1 MIIILCNSVKRFLM
15 TFLVAGLL
23 ILTVSC
29 GRQQLS
35 TERFE
40 PKITNPTVFKTP
52 IEINQPIPTISPSG
66 IEPIVPPNVVPQR
79 TKYDFQLFYDHT
91 WGSLQ
96 VDEEVTYFNITQEE
110 LEMIPLVLPFSP
122 EHEFKMSEVL
132 INQSQSEVKRN
143 GNTLL
148 VSLQQPL
155 KIGESIS
162 LHITYQINI
171 PDKDGLLGR
180 TSRQTNIAD
189 FYPMIPPFKDGDGWI
204 RHEPGKVGEYLV
216 YDVADFDLE
225 FSTNAPGEFQVFS
238 NAPIARNLSAYAV
251 SAEKYRNIIISMC
264 FDCSKIEIDLGTFK
278 VIGGFDTQDEATGK
292 EALNIIARALVFFS
306 DRFGVAY
313 PHPEMTILEADFPD
327 GMEYDGLFFLSKDYF
342 DQYDQSFMNYL
353 SLLSVHETAHQW
365 WFGLVANDQAMEPWL
380 DEALATYSEY
390 LFLEEFYPELT
401 SWWWNF
407 RVNSY
412 NPTGSIG
419 STIYEFDSTRPY
431 INAVYL
437 RGAVFLHELRTLLTD
452 DFFFDRLVRYT
463 KNYTGLISSGEAF
476 KNIFVPDMADS
487 ETDLI
492 EEFFDQ

>member
-1 MIIILCNSVKRFLM
+1 M

-35 TERFE
+35 NERFE

-52 IEINQPIPTISPSG
+52 TEINKPIPTISPSG
-66 IEPIVPPNVVPQR
+66 IEPIVPSNVVPQR
-79 TKYDFQLFYDHT
+79 TKYDLQLFYDHT
-91 WGSLQ
+91 MGILK
-96 VDEEVTYFNITQEE
+96 VEEQVTYFNNSQEN
-110 LEMIPLVLPFSP
+110 LEVIPLILPFKP
-122 EHEFKMSEVL
+122 DHVFKLGEVL
-132 INQSQSEVKRN
+132 INKSQPEVQVN

-148 VSLQQPL
+148 ITLIQRLRV
-155 KIGESIS
+155 GELIS
-162 LHITYQINI
+162 LSINYEITI
-171 PDKDGLLGR
+171 PETGGVLGR
-180 TSRQTNIAD
+180 TNRQINLAD
-189 FYPMIPPFKDGDGWI
+189 FYPMIPPYRSIDSWI
-204 RHEPGKVGEYLV
+204 IHEPGKVGEHLV

-225 FSTNAPGEFQVFS
+225 FSTNTPGEFQIFS
-238 NAPIARNLSAYAV
+238 NAPITKNPSAYAV
-251 SAEKYRNIIISMC
+251 SAEKYRNIVISMC
-264 FDCSKIEIDLGTFK
+264 FDCSKIEFDLGTFK
-278 VIGGFDTQDEATGK
+278 VIGGFDTQDEETGK
-292 EALNIIARALVFFS
+292 EVLDIIARALVFFS

-419 STIYEFDSTRPY
+419 STIYEFDSTRTY